1 MTDAPAAPAPLR
13 FSFYYVNIIVRLSR
27 QPSLFYEGGGKV
39 TQFERVYR
47 EYFSDVYAYIL
58 KLSGSADTAEEITS
72 ETFFKALNAID
83 SFRGDCE
90 IRVWLCRIAK
100 NCYFSHLKKSKRLA
114 PLDDA
119 GPPAE
124 DPVEERLIN
133 SAEAERVRSALH
145 LLPEPYKE
153 VFMWRVFAQMSFRQ
167 IGEVFGK
174 SENWACVTYHRARK
188 MILAKMED
196 ENNE

>member
-1 MTDAPAAPAPLR
+1 M
-13 FSFYYVNIIVRLSR
+13 SR
-27 QPSLFYEGGGKV
+27 SSI
-39 TQFERVYR
+39 RR
-47 EYFSDVYAYIL
+47 I
-58 KLSGSADTAEEITS
+58 SGSADVADEITS
-72 ETFFKALNAID
+72 ETFFKALGAID
-83 SFRGDCE
+83 GFRGECE

-100 NCYFSHLKKSKRLA
+100 NCYYSHLKKNKRLT
-114 PLDDA
+114 PLDGAESADA
-119 GPPAE
+119 GAAS
-124 DPVEERLIN
+124 VEELLID

-145 LLPEPYKE
+145 TLPEQYKE

-174 SENWACVTYHRARK
+174 NENWACVTYHRARK

>member
-1 MTDAPAAPAPLR
+1 MTD
-13 FSFYYVNIIVRLSR
+13 
-27 QPSLFYEGGGKV
+27 
-39 TQFERVYR
+39 FERVYR
-47 EYFSDVYAYIL
+47 EYFSDVYAYTL
-58 KLSGSADTAEEITS
+58 RLSGSADVAEEITS
-72 ETFFKALNAID
+72 ETFFKALGAID
-83 SFRGDCE
+83 GFRGDCE

-100 NCYFSHLKKSKRLA
+100 NCYFSHLNKNKRLA

-145 LLPEPYKE
+145 LLPEQYKE

-167 IGEVFGK
+167 IGAIFGK

-188 MILAKMED
+188 MILAKLED
-196 ENNE
+196 ENHE

>member
-1 MTDAPAAPAPLR
+1 M
-13 FSFYYVNIIVRLSR
+13 
-27 QPSLFYEGGGKV
+27 
-39 TQFERVYR
+39 TQFEQVYR

-72 ETFFKALNAID
+72 ETFFKALGAID
-83 SFRGDCE
+83 GFRGDCE

-114 PLDDA
+114 TLD
-119 GPPAE
+119 AE
-124 DPVEERLIN
+124 AEPGSAVPVEDLLVEN
-133 SAEAERVRSALH
+133 AEAERVRNALH

-174 SENWACVTYHRARK
+174 NENWACVTYHRARK

>member
-1 MTDAPAAPAPLR
+1 M
-13 FSFYYVNIIVRLSR
+13 
-27 QPSLFYEGGGKV
+27 
-39 TQFERVYR
+39 TQFEQVYR

-72 ETFFKALNAID
+72 ETFFKALKAID
-83 SFRGDCE
+83 GFRGDCE

-114 PLDDA
+114 PLEA
-119 GPPAE
+119 EAEPASAAAVE
-124 DPVEERLIN
+124 DLLVEN
-133 SAEAERVRSALH
+133 AEAERVRNALH

-174 SENWACVTYHRARK
+174 NENWACVTYHRARK